1 MENVRRRETP
11 VPSGGAGIN
20 LDDIRYTFPGQEDP
34 VIDGLTLQ
42 IEPGEFIAVIGPSG
56 CGKTTLL
63 RLIHGLLPPDAGI
76 VSMDGSQI
84 TRPSR
89 RRGFVFQ
96 SDCLLP
102 WRRIIDNVAFP
113 LQLAKEPKDAARAR
127 AQEMLDRIGL
137 GHTANKFPSQ
147 LSGGMRQRVNIARA
161 LAVSPDV
168 LLMDE
173 PFAALDAQ
181 TREVLQ
187 TELLRIWAQEKKTV
201 VFVTHQLDEAVY
213 LADRVVVLLPHP
225 GRVGE
230 VVPINL
236 PRPRELDIKR
246 TAEFTEI
253 VEHLWGLIKTDVL
266 AEAVV

>member
-1 MENVRRRETP
+1 M
-11 VPSGGAGIN
+11 GGVHGDGVGQGQGTGIE
-20 LDDIRYTFPGQEDP
+20 LEGIRYTFPGQPKP
-34 VIDGLTLQ
+34 VIDGLTLR
-42 IEPGEFIAVIGPSG
+42 IEPGEFVAVVGPSG

-63 RLIHGLLPPDAGI
+63 RLIHGLLPPDAGV
-76 VSMDGSQI
+76 VSMGGTQI
-84 TRPSR
+84 VRPSR

-102 WRRIIDNVAFP
+102 WRKVIDNVAFP
-113 LQLAKEPKDAARAR
+113 LQLAKEPKEESRRR

-137 GHTANKFPSQ
+137 GHTSDQFPSQ

-161 LAVSPDV
+161 LAVSPEV

-187 TELLRIWAQEKKTV
+187 TELLHIWAQEKKTV

-230 VVPINL
+230 IVPVDL
-236 PRPRELDIKR
+236 PRPRDLDIKR
-246 TAEFTEI
+246 TAEFAAI
-253 VEHLWGLIKTDVL
+253 VERLWNLIKTDVL
-266 AEAVV
+266 AESVV